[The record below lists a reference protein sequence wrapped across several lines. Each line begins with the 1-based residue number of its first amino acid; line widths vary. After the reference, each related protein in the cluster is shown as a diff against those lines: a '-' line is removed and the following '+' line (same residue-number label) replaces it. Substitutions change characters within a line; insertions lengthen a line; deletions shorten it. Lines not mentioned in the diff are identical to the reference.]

1 MTPGEIVA
9 IAAVTVGF
17 AVVWPL
23 VLARLCG

>member
-9 IAAVTVGF
+9 IAALTVAF

-23 VLARLCG
+23 VLARLRG